1 MHPQSTHAWR
11 IPTAFWWI
19 VAACLLA
26 YSWQHLAAQTAPT
39 SAPAQTAA
47 VAPNPADVQNL
58 VTKIDQTS
66 QAAAQDI
73 ARLRIEKWKADS
85 GDKQQAQANA
95 DSVQRNL
102 TAALPGMTG
111 AVRSSPQDMAATFK
125 LYRNMNALYD
135 VMKTL
140 TEASAAFGAKQD
152 YETLAP
158 YADQI
163 DGYRRGLADYMEKL
177 SAAKDAE
184 LTQLRLQD
192 KAAQTAAAVQPKK
205 VIINDDQPS
214 TAKKTAKK
222 KTTKTPAP
230 STNPQ

>member
-1 MHPQSTHAWR
+1 MHSQSTHAWR

-26 YSWQHLAAQTAPT
+26 YSWQHLAAQTAPV
-39 SAPAQTAA
+39 AA

-58 VTKIDQTS
+58 VASIDQTAQS
-66 QAAAQDI
+66 AAQDI
-73 ARLRIEKWKADS
+73 AKLRIEKWKADS

-111 AVRSSPQDMAATFK
+111 AVRSAPQDMAATFK

-140 TEASAAFGAKQD
+140 TETSAAFGAKQD
-152 YETLAP
+152 YETLAH

-163 DGYRRGLADYMEKL
+163 DGYRRSLADYMERL

-184 LTQLRLQD
+184 LTQLRTQAR
-192 KAAQTAAAVQPKK
+192 AAQAAAVQPKK
-205 VIINDDQPS
+205 VVINDDQP
-214 TAKKTAKK
+214 TTTKKAAKK
-222 KTTKTPAP
+222 KPKVAPA
-230 STNPQ
+230 TNPQ